1 MALMARAR
9 VRPAFGRDLADKA
22 RAIAE
27 KIGDPAL
34 LATALQTQM
43 DVAVAH
49 GARDEARRLID
60 QGLQIVPAT
69 GDPYERESL
78 LLYATIVYARDGR
91 MAEAR
96 RFAAEHDALAT
107 RLSPHQE
114 VHGVGLDLI
123 VETAAGDWEAARAL
137 SARAE
142 AARDANGDTPC
153 QFNWRTL
160 LMAALA
166 HAQLGDEREA
176 RRLEEQALAA
186 VEVSGPAS
194 REPAMLRLALLR
206 GDLESVKQLLAS
218 PGAAKYDVS
227 YPATRLDALVA
238 VGDREGVER
247 DAPPVL
253 AVGGY
258 AAPFALRALAAVR
271 GDRALREQA
280 AASFDALD
288 LAFFAAETR
297 ASI

>member
-1 MALMARAR
+1 M
-9 VRPAFGRDLADKA
+9 
-22 RAIAE
+22 
-27 KIGDPAL
+27 
-34 LATALQTQM
+34 
-43 DVAVAH
+43 
-49 GARDEARRLID
+49 
-60 QGLQIVPAT
+60 PAT

-78 LLYATIVYARDGR
+78 LLNATIVYARDGR

-142 AARDANGDTPC
+142 AASDANRDTPC

-176 RRLEEQALAA
+176 RRLEEQALGA

-206 GDLESVKQLLAS
+206 GDLESVKQLLAV
-218 PGAAKYDVS
+218 PGGRQVRRLLRRQPGSTPWWPWATARAS
-227 YPATRLDALVA
+227 NATRRRCSRSAA
-238 VGDREGVER
+238 TRR
-247 DAPPVL
+247 RSPCARSRPS
-253 AVGGY
+253 AATARY
-258 AAPFALRALAAVR
+258 ASRPR
-271 GDRALREQA
+271 
-280 AASFDALD
+280 
-288 LAFFAAETR
+288 R
-297 ASI
+297 ASTRSTLRSLRPRHVRASELATRYLPDPHAAIARATE